1 MPSKQIPLPNY
12 KIFTYNKDNF
22 LKHKQSLNHRK
33 LYDE

>member
-12 KIFTYNKDNF
+12 KIFIHNKDNF
-22 LKHKQSLNHRK
+22 LKGNQIFKFQK